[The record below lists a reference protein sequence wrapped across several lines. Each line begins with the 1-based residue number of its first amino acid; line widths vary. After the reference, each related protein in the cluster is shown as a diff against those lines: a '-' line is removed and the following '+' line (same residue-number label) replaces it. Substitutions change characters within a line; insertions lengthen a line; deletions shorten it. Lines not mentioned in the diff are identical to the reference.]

1 MVDPL
6 TGWTIVKTAAEAGK
20 KLYEVAKGVKDYETK
35 QKLNEILDQL
45 NDLKQQASELED
57 ENRELREKL
66 RFKDESYEFV
76 NPFYY
81 DRAKDPKHETPFCPK
96 CFVAQKTAPMSKPYQ
111 SGNDLYRRCLAC
123 GTPIEVEHRP
133 RQHEY
138 FSPSGEWS

>member
-1 MVDPL
+1 VL
-6 TGWTIVKTAAEAGK
+6 NHS
-20 KLYEVAKGVKDYETK
+20 K
-35 QKLNEILDQL
+35 QPII
-45 NDLKQQASELED
+45 SLED
-57 ENRELREKL
+57 ELETLKLYLDMEKL